1 MKKKRVLHIL
11 NTGSYSGAENVVI
24 SIINNTKEE
33 VDSVYLSKDGT
44 IREILKENDID
55 FYPVTKISFKELRR
69 AVKEIKPDVIHA
81 HDFTAGIMS
90 AMTIFN
96 VPIINHL
103 HNNSPWLQKIGLKSI
118 LYAVSTFRYK
128 KILTVSDSVMDEF
141 IFSNICKAKSE
152 VIGNPID
159 IKKIVEKVENK
170 NICEPY
176 EIAFLGRL
184 SPPKNP
190 LFFLEIISEL
200 KKRMPNIQVRMI
212 GDGELREEVESK
224 IKELELEDNVKL
236 LGFQRNPYEYL
247 YQAKILCMP
256 SVWEGFGLAAV
267 EAIALGKPVVAA
279 PVGGLVNIVDE
290 SCGKLCCEKMEYVN
304 EITKLLTNVRYY
316 KKKCEGAIVKVGVV
330 NNITKYTQNI
340 IDLYNQI

>member
-1 MKKKRVLHIL
+1 MKKKKVLHVL

-24 SIINNTKEE
+24 TIINNTKTE
-33 VDSVYLSKDGT
+33 VDSVYLSKDGS
-44 IREILKENDID
+44 IREILRENDID

-69 AVKEIKPDVIHA
+69 AVKEIKPDAIHA

-90 AMTIFN
+90 AMTIFK

-128 KILTVSDSVMDEF
+128 KILTVSDSVLDEF

-184 SPPKNP
+184 SPQKNP
-190 LFFLEIISEL
+190 LFFLDIIYEL
-200 KKRMPNIQVRMI
+200 KKYMPNIQVRMI
-212 GDGELREEVESK
+212 GDGELREQVESK
-224 IKELELEDNVKL
+224 MKDLGLEDNVKL
-236 LGFQRNPYEYL
+236 IGFKNNPYEYL
-247 YQAKILCMP
+247 NKAKVLCMP
-256 SVWEGFGLAAV
+256 SNWEGFGLAAV
-267 EAIALGKPVVAA
+267 ESLALGKPVVAS
-279 PVGGLVNIVDE
+279 PVGGLVNIVNNE
-290 SCGKLCCEKMEYVN
+290 CGMLCTSIEHYVEEIRRLLSNSDVYEKKSQVALGRAYE
-304 EITKLLTNVRYY
+304 L
-316 KKKCEGAIVKVGVV
+316 
-330 NNITKYTQNI
+330 NNIESYMNNI
-340 IDLYNQI
+340 MKLYRSL